1 MTKKPAEEF
10 DFEGDAADDEADGP
24 AVLLTKRE
32 LASVSGWPPK
42 QIDSY
47 VRAGMPTVLGE
58 TSRAPIRFELKAVFR
73 WFVEFTAA
81 TADPMAELK
90 KRKAVIALS
99 REERRDREEAGEFY
113 PRAAVH
119 REIDEAMVAL
129 RNDLLTIPASLVD
142 QPPDVRAAVK
152 VAIVAK
158 INALSFE
165 HGGNDGP
172 QT

>member
-1 MTKKPAEEF
+1 MSKTHADEF
-10 DFEGDAADDEADGP
+10 DFEGDAADDAAP
-24 AVLLTKRE
+24 VLLTKRE
-32 LASVSGWPPK
+32 LGEVSGWPPK

-47 VRAGMPTVLGE
+47 VRAGMPIIPGA
-58 TSRAPIRFELKAVFR
+58 TSRAPAHYDLAACFR

-81 TADPMAELK
+81 TEDPMADLK
-90 KRKAVIALS
+90 KRRALIALG
-99 REERRDREEAGEFY
+99 REQRKDREEAGEFY

-129 RNDLLTIPASLVD
+129 RNDLLTVPASLVD

-158 INALSFE
+158 INAVSFE

-172 QT
+172 QS

>member
-1 MTKKPAEEF
+1 MSAVEF
-10 DFEGDAADDEADGP
+10 NFEGDAADDA
-24 AVLLTKRE
+24 ALLSKRE
-32 LASVSGWPPK
+32 LCDVTGWPPK

-47 VRAGMPTVLGE
+47 VRAGMPTVPGA
-58 TSRAPIRFELKAVFR
+58 TTRAPTRFELAAVFR
-73 WFVEFTAA
+73 WFVGFTAA
-81 TADPMAELK
+81 TADPMADLK

-99 REERRDREEAGEFY
+99 REERRDREEAGQFY

-158 INALSFE
+158 VNSLSFE
-165 HGGNDGP
+165 HGGDNAP
-172 QT
+172 KA

>member
-1 MTKKPAEEF
+1 MTDEF
-10 DFEGDAADDEADGP
+10 NFEGDAAP
-24 AVLLTKRE
+24 ALLTKRE
-32 LASVSGWPPK
+32 LADVSGWPPK

-47 VRAGMPTVLGE
+47 VRAGMPTVPGA
-58 TSRAPIRFELKAVFR
+58 TTRAPMHYDLAAVFR

-81 TADPMAELK
+81 TEDPMAELK
-90 KRKAVIALS
+90 KRKAVIALR
-99 REERRDREEAGEFY
+99 REERRDREEADEFY

-165 HGGNDGP
+165 HGGDNGP
-172 QT
+172 QS

>member
-1 MTKKPAEEF
+1 MSADDF
-10 DFEGDAADDEADGP
+10 NFEGDAADDAAP
-24 AVLLTKRE
+24 ISKRE
-32 LASVSGWPPK
+32 LCDVTGWPPK
-42 QIDSY
+42 QVDSY
-47 VRAGMPTVLGE
+47 VRAGMPTVPGE
-58 TSRAPIRFELKAVFR
+58 KSRAPTRFELAACFR

-81 TADPMAELK
+81 TADPMADLK
-90 KRKAVIALS
+90 KRRAAIALA
-99 REERRDREEAGEFY
+99 REERKDRDEAGEFY

-165 HGGNDGP
+165 HGGIDGP
-172 QT
+172 QS

>member
-1 MTKKPAEEF
+1 MTDEF
-10 DFEGDAADDEADGP
+10 DFEGDATDDAALLSKRDLAD
-24 AVLLTKRE
+24 
-32 LASVSGWPPK
+32 VSGWPPK

-47 VRAGMPTVLGE
+47 VRAGMPTVPGA
-58 TSRAPIRFELKAVFR
+58 TTRAPTRFELAACFR
-73 WFVEFTAA
+73 WFVAFTAA
-81 TADPMAELK
+81 TADPMADLK

-113 PRAAVH
+113 PRVAVH

-152 VAIVAK
+152 VAIVSK